1 MGMKWKDKA
10 GRIFLAAMLIMALPE
25 MVLAQTNTE
34 VYGQNRIQY
43 RKFKWKFFDTQHFRI
58 YHYDA
63 AGIELARYV
72 SEQAEKD
79 ISVIEKKMGGQFP
92 HRFNIILYN
101 SYDEFRQTNV
111 GRKSSTTTEDSPAG
125 TIDLVGD
132 KLIVYYTGEHIDLK
146 RQLRSGMSRVV
157 MQRMIFGE
165 SFREMVKNAVLLNLP
180 QWVTDGYIAYLV
192 DGWDTKSN
200 TDWKN
205 ILVARPKTGFY
216 ELSEKYPE
224 LAGKAF
230 WKFVATQYGE
240 NTTKNL
246 LYTMQLKSNLNNGIK
261 MTMGMNVKKAYDS
274 CIHFYKLNYAK
285 DSLVQQQPDSSK
297 NLIDIKV
304 PVDGTTIRNM
314 KVSPKGYDVAYVAW
328 KNGEYKV
335 YIQKTK
341 DEKERSMILAGGR
354 KDYNEPVDPDY
365 PLLAWS
371 NTGYKMAI
379 LYKEGKTT
387 RLRIYNSVKARIEN
401 YIIPPKRFDRVI
413 GMTFMEDDDKMVFS
427 AIRNSQTDL
436 YEFTLKRSKLKNIT
450 NDLWDD
456 VQPMFISG
464 ASRRGILFLSNR
476 PKPNLHVTEEL
487 NELPTGPLNVFFYD
501 TKTQRAELL
510 QCTKVDKGVISQPI
524 QYGTDNFAYLY
535 DENGIRNKYVVMF
548 KRDRNNMDT
557 AYSVPITNYAENIL
571 SHQYNPA
578 SNQVADVLQVGK
590 QYKIYYKGL
599 EIPGK
604 NVKAAVLS
612 PTTLSVEKPE
622 KSAGLTELNITNGSR
637 GTKLKKLNNEHDVE
651 PVLKEGN
658 VFQSEFTDTTQVAEK
673 PIVTPEEKIA
683 KADALKI
690 DAEEP
695 ELGEMDKDKLP
706 DGKDSSYVKMKS
718 ELYKLGFKPDN
729 FSIRMDNSILFNQ
742 YQTVTDGGYTNPPLG
757 GMITL
762 SLNDALENHRFTG
775 GFRLPMNFSGST
787 YFLQYENVTR
797 KVDWNILYLRSAN
810 YQNVNV
816 YFPGYE
822 YPISELMKTTTN
834 MIQGSANYPLDHI
847 RSVRMSMALRED
859 VSVFK
864 SQDSLSYQYAPPND
878 KQFWSIAR
886 LEYVFDN
893 TTNPMLNI
901 RNGIRY
907 KFWTEGML
915 QMNKGGINLYDFG
928 ADIRNYTKLY
938 KNLIW
943 AQRFACAHSDGKEKL
958 LYLMGGVDNWINSQ
972 SSSTG
977 RGDLNGFAFQTL
989 ANNMRGYKQSYL
1001 SGNTYAVMNTE
1012 VRLPVFTTFMK
1023 RPIQSS
1029 LLRYM
1034 QLVAFCDI
1042 GSAWNGLLPTNNST
1056 NGYYFVR
1063 GSQTR
1068 SQEVSALIELPAP
1081 ATMAMGYGAG
1091 LRTMLF
1097 SYFIRLDA
1105 AWNIEGAKKPIV
1117 YFSIGTDF

>member
-1 MGMKWKDKA
+1 MGIKWKDKA
-10 GRIFLAAMLIMALPE
+10 GWIFLAAMLVVALPD
-25 MVLAQTNTE
+25 MLLAQMNTE

-43 RKFKWKFFDTQHFRI
+43 RKFKFKYFDTKHFRI

-79 ISVIEKKMGGQFP
+79 ISIVEKKMGGQFP

-111 GRKSSTTTEDSPAG
+111 GRKSSTQNEDSPAG

-132 KLIVYYTGEHIDLK
+132 KLIVYYTGEHTDLK
-146 RQLRSGMSRVV
+146 HQLRSGMSRVV

-205 ILVARPKTGFY
+205 IIASRPNTGFY
-216 ELSEKYPE
+216 ELAERYPE

-261 MTMGMNVKKAYDS
+261 MTMGVNVKKAYDS
-274 CIHFYKLNYAK
+274 CIHFYKIIYAK

-304 PVDGTTIRNM
+304 PMDGTTIRSM

-341 DEKERSMILAGGR
+341 DEKERSMILDGGR

-365 PLLAWS
+365 PLIAWS

-379 LYKEGKTT
+379 LYKQGKNT

-401 YIIPPKRFDRVI
+401 YVIPPKRFDRVV

-456 VQPMFISG
+456 VQPMYISG

-476 PKPNLHVTEEL
+476 PKPNLHVTEEV
-487 NELPTGPLNVFFYD
+487 NELPTGPQNVFFYD
-501 TKTQRAELL
+501 TKTKRAELL
-510 QCTKVDKGVISQPI
+510 QCTHVEKGVISQPI

-535 DENGIRNKYVVMF
+535 DDNGIRNKYVVMF
-548 KRDRNNMDT
+548 KRDQNNMDT
-557 AYSVPITNYAENIL
+557 AYSVPITNYAENII

-578 SNQVADVLQVGK
+578 SNQVADVLQIGK
-590 QYKIYYKGL
+590 QYKIYFKAL

-604 NVKAAVLS
+604 NVSPAVLT
-612 PTTLSVEKPE
+612 PTTLSVEKEDKTMPANE
-622 KSAGLTELNITNGSR
+622 VINSLKEG
-637 GTKLKKLNNEHDVE
+637 KLKKLNNKYDVE
-651 PVLKEGN
+651 PVLKGGN
-658 VFQSEFTDTTQVAEK
+658 VFQSEFTDTTAAK
-673 PIVTPEEKIA
+673 NNSTPEEKIA
-683 KADALKI
+683 KAESINI
-690 DAEEP
+690 DDDIEHDV
-695 ELGEMDKDKLP
+695 GEMDKDKAP
-706 DGKDSSYVKMKS
+706 DGKDSSYMKMKS
-718 ELYKLGFKPDN
+718 EPYKLGFKPDN
-729 FSIRMDNSILFNQ
+729 FSIRLDNSILFSQ
-742 YQTVTDGGYTNPPLG
+742 YQPVTDGGYVNPPLG
-757 GMITL
+757 GMITM

-775 GFRLPMNFSGST
+775 GFRLPLNFSGST

-810 YQNVNV
+810 YLNVNV
-816 YFPGYE
+816 YFPSYE
-822 YPISELMKTTTN
+822 YSYPELMKTTTN
-834 MIQGSANYPLDHI
+834 MLQGSANYPLDHI

-859 VSVFK
+859 ASVFK
-864 SQDSLSYQYAPPND
+864 AQDSLSYRYAPPND
-878 KQFWSIAR
+878 KQYWSIAR

-893 TTNPMLNI
+893 TTNPTLNI

-928 ADIRNYTKLY
+928 ADIRNYQKIY

-943 AQRFACAHSDGKEKL
+943 AQRLAFAHSDGKEKL
-958 LYLMGGVDNWINSQ
+958 LYLMGGVDNWINSK
-972 SSSTG
+972 SSSSA
-977 RGDLNGFAFQTL
+977 RGDLSDFAFQTL
-989 ANNMRGYKQSYL
+989 ANNMRGYNQSYL
-1001 SGNTYAVMNTE
+1001 SGNTYAVINTE
-1012 VRLPVFTTFMK
+1012 VRFPVFTTFIK

-1042 GSAWNGLLPTNNST
+1042 GSAWNGLLPSNTST
-1056 NGYYFVR
+1056 NGSAFLQ
-1063 GSQTR
+1063 GSPNR
-1068 SQEVSALIELPAP
+1068 SLEVSALIDLPAP

-1105 AWNIEGAKKPIV
+1105 AWNIEGSKKPII